1 MGDFAWPN
9 RDEFG
14 YVERVWPQ
22 AKEMKRQFAVLS
34 LILRL
39 NSHRQDW
46 YKVSSY
52 LLSISMKLDPFFS
65 MILGRCLGPFPRAK
79 WNELFAIKQRIW
91 RYLEPLRTGAMF
103 EGSTDSLGK
112 LGQKSRFKQVVK
124 FKKDSAAVFTKNPF
138 KDRIV
143 MVEQVLQDQTCEKLL
158 CSNVKWM
165 THRCHHYD
173 FQLWI
178 QKAQRS
184 PLIFF
189 LWNGLPK
196 FHRSPIFR
204 VLLNLSCRKTFSL
217 GQWFLWPCLKCN
229 NNKTTI

>member
-1 MGDFAWPN
+1 
-9 RDEFG
+9 
-14 YVERVWPQ
+14 
-22 AKEMKRQFAVLS
+22 MKRQFAVLS

-46 YKVSSY
+46 YRVSSY

-91 RYLEPLRTGAMF
+91 RCLEPSRTGAMF

-124 FKKDSAAVFTKNPF
+124 FKKGSAAVFTKNPF

-158 CSNVKWM
+158 CSNFKCM
-165 THRCHHYD
+165 SHRCHHYV
-173 FQLWI
+173 FSNTGSKGSEI
-178 QKAQRS
+178 
-184 PLIFF
+184 PIEIFTMEWF
-189 LWNGLPK
+189 AMFCLNA
-196 FHRSPIFR
+196 HRSPIFR
-204 VLLNLSCRKTFSL
+204 DWILNLSPKWDFCTNIFPASSRLSPQLSL
-217 GQWFLWPCLKCN
+217 RN
-229 NNKTTI
+229 NPSVL

>member
-1 MGDFAWPN
+1 
-9 RDEFG
+9 
-14 YVERVWPQ
+14 
-22 AKEMKRQFAVLS
+22 MKRQFAVLS

-46 YKVSSY
+46 YRVSSY

-91 RYLEPLRTGAMF
+91 RCLEPLRTGAMF

-124 FKKDSAAVFTKNPF
+124 FKKGSAAVFTKNPF

-158 CSNVKWM
+158 CSFKFQMYESSLSSLCFFIYGFKRLRDPYWNFHYGMVCNV
-165 THRCHHYD
+165 
-173 FQLWI
+173 
-178 QKAQRS
+178 
-184 PLIFF
+184 
-189 LWNGLPK
+189 LPK
-196 FHRSPIFR
+196 CP
-204 VLLNLSCRKTFSL
+204 
-217 GQWFLWPCLKCN
+217 
-229 NNKTTI
+229 